1 MVFEISL
8 VSWHDDVIK
17 KLQLQSGNASLVSV
31 HHLYGPIAH
40 CLLEVA
46 LREKFFVDQ

>member
-8 VSWHDDVIK
+8 VSRHDDVIE

-40 CLLEVA
+40 RLLEVA
-46 LREKFFVDQ
+46 LREKFFVD